1 MWGRDTKACVV
12 CFEALFSILLLPTS
26 PAHAQTSESRDEPRI
41 SVLGRFDPDLI
52 LAINQVVPKAAK
64 KLEDSRCQTV
74 FSAFRDSTGR
84 TLLENLQTKGE
95 SAAVYLK
102 WLIFLNGSEDEFCLN
117 NHIVAGTNPGDR
129 FVRLCG
135 PLFKSIARSDS
146 GYAAALVIHEE
157 LHSLGLPENPPSS
170 DAITRKVVERCG
182 R

>member
-1 MWGRDTKACVV
+1 MWERDTKARIV
-12 CFEALFSILLLPTS
+12 CFEVLFSILLLRAS
-26 PAHAQTSESRDEPRI
+26 LAHAQTSGSRGEPRV

-52 LAINQVVPKAAK
+52 RAVNEVVPRAAK
-64 KLEDSRCQTV
+64 KLEASACQAV
-74 FSAFRDSTGR
+74 FSEFSDSAGR
-84 TLLENLQTKGE
+84 TLRENLEAKRLQG
-95 SAAVYLK
+95 AVYLK
-102 WLIFLNGSEDEFCLN
+102 WLIFLNGSEDQFCLN
-117 NHIVAGTNPGDR
+117 SHIVAGTNPGDR

-135 PLFKSIARSDS
+135 PLFKSIARSDP

>member
-1 MWGRDTKACVV
+1 MWERDTKARIV
-12 CFEALFSILLLPTS
+12 CFEVLFSILLLRAS
-26 PAHAQTSESRDEPRI
+26 LAHAQTSGSRGEPRV

-52 LAINQVVPKAAK
+52 RAVNEVVPRAAK
-64 KLEDSRCQTV
+64 KLEASACQAV
-74 FSAFRDSTGR
+74 FSEFSDSAGR
-84 TLLENLQTKGE
+84 TLRENLEAKRLQG
-95 SAAVYLK
+95 AVYLK
-102 WLIFLNGSEDEFCLN
+102 WLIFLNGSEDQFCLN
-117 NHIVAGTNPGDR
+117 SHIVAGTNPGDR

-135 PLFKSIARSDS
+135 PLFKSIAKSDP